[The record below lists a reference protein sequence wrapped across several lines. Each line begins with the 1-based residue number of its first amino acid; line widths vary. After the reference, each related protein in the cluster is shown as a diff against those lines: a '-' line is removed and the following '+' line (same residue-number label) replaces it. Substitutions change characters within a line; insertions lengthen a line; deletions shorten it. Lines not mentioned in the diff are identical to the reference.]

1 MYKRQDFNIIEE
13 LSTFVRRGQSWQ
25 AEEGSNDDL
34 VMCLV
39 IFAWISNQRYFKELT
54 DQDVRARMYEEQQN
68 AIEQDM
74 APFGFLDDGLEED
87 TIIDDKG
94 EVWQPVRVRKGL

>member
-1 MYKRQDFNIIEE
+1 MIEE

-34 VMCLV
+34 AMCLV

-74 APFGFLDDGLEED
+74 APFGFLDDGTEEE

-94 EVWQPVRVRKGL
+94 EVWHPVRVRKGL

>member
-1 MYKRQDFNIIEE
+1 
-13 LSTFVRRGQSWQ
+13 L
-25 AEEGSNDDL
+25 
-34 VMCLV
+34 
-39 IFAWISNQRYFKELT
+39 SNQRYFKEMT
-54 DQDVRARMYEEQQN
+54 DQDVRARMYSEQQN

-74 APFGFLDDGLEED
+74 APFGFVNDGLEED